1 MRAPTKPR
9 GVGKID
15 WQELEAGTSS
25 SCGSPGV
32 VDYFGP
38 FLGDEGDGGELWKE
52 MRDLLS
58 VVVTFFSSP
67 RKF

>member
-38 FLGDEGDGGELWKE
+38 FLGDELWKE

-58 VVVTFFSSP
+58 VVVTFFNSP

>member
-38 FLGDEGDGGELWKE
+38 FVGDELWKE

-58 VVVTFFSSP
+58 VVVTF
-67 RKF
+67 